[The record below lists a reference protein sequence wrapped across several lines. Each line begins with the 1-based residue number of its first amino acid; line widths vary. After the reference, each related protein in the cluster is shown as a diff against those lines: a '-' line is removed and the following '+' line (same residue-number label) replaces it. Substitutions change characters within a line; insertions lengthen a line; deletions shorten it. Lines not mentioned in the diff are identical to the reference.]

1 MNKVLDDVL
10 QGTDWWYARL
20 YPGGVDRLD
29 VAVATCLPP
38 LAELAAAEGAD
49 RWFFIQYTDWRGPH
63 LRLRVHGPR
72 RALDALHR
80 RLPQIARDCEAIGRQ
95 AAPAR
100 SYLFPLDTRPFSGRH
115 SGADAAVYEPEDT
128 KYGGPAGTRLAEE
141 VFQHSSELALWAC
154 TRDRLPDRAAIAVL
168 LLAAS
173 AASLPQTTS
182 QPHFW
187 DRHLVWWTQEAG
199 TSAETL
205 RTRLHNDAEQDRRG
219 IREHIPSLAADPAVQ
234 RRLKEWTS
242 TLASYLA
249 EAERMEI
256 PRSPGHLIFHQAH
269 MMTNRLGILPREEA
283 LLGIV
288 ARAVEG
294 GEL

>member
-1 MNKVLDDVL
+1 MNNVLDDVL
-10 QGTDWWYARL
+10 QGADWWYARL

-29 VAVATCLPP
+29 VAVTTCLPL
-38 LAELAAAEGAD
+38 LAELAAAQGAD

-80 RLPQIARDCEAIGRQ
+80 RLPQLARDCEAIGHR
-95 AAPAR
+95 AAPGR

-115 SGADAAVYEPEDT
+115 AGADVAVYEPEDT
-128 KYGGPAGTRLAEE
+128 KYGGQEGTRLAEE

-154 TRDRLPDRAAIAVL
+154 TRDRLPDRVAIAVL
-168 LLAAS
+168 LLAGSS
-173 AASLPQTTS
+173 AALPHTMLQS
-182 QPHFW
+182 HFW
-187 DRHLVWWTQEAG
+187 DRHLAWWTQEGGA
-199 TSAETL
+199 SAEAL
-205 RTRLHNDAEQDRRG
+205 RTRLHHDAEQDRWG
-219 IREHIPSLAADPAVQ
+219 IRDRIRSLADDPDVQ
-234 RRLKEWTS
+234 CRLKKWTS

-249 EAERMEI
+249 EAAGAGI
-256 PRSPGHLIFHQAH
+256 PRTPGHLIFHQAH

-288 ARAVEG
+288 ARTVG
-294 GEL
+294 SGEL